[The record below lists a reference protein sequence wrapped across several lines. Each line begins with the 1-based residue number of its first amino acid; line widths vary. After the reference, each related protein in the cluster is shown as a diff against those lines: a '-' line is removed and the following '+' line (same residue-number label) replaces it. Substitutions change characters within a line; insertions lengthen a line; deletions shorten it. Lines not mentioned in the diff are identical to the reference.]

1 MVHAQVT
8 IPALRNRE
16 SKSMNISRADLYRLI
31 IEEYVKEEGI
41 DLSEDKADDLLA
53 WIKGGE
59 KPEYLDEDHCDNIW
73 NMSTEVI
80 SAIFLIHISRHDFV
94 YHIVYSHKLK
104 IIYAYISIG

>member
-1 MVHAQVT
+1 
-8 IPALRNRE
+8 
-16 SKSMNISRADLYRLI
+16 MNISRADLYRLI

-73 NMSTEVI
+73 NMSTEKGNNEK
-80 SAIFLIHISRHDFV
+80 SAFGKLSENKRNFL
-94 YHIVYSHKLK
+94 
-104 IIYAYISIG
+104 